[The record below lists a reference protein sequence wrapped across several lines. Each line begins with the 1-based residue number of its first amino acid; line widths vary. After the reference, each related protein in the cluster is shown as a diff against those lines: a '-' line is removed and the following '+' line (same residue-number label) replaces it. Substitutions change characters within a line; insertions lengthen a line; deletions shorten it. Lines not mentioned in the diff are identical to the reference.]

1 MGKLW
6 ETMISGWYNVALPKV
21 ESPTFWRENPRW
33 IRKCKKFFKMHFTP
47 VNKWVEITSLY
58 LEGKTE
64 IWYEEFFLRGND
76 LAIWEEFARAICMR
90 LGSGKDDKNLTS

>member
-1 MGKLW
+1 
-6 ETMISGWYNVALPKV
+6 
-21 ESPTFWRENPRW
+21 
-33 IRKCKKFFKMHFTP
+33 MHFTP